1 MESKLK
7 LLVKKII
14 KEEIQKLNEDT
25 KINLTVQCVNPG
37 IVQTTTGEA
46 QSAEVKKN
54 DIVYITRENQYH
66 FFGKL
71 SINKNMRFMHDP
83 GLSGKDVDSNQVSN
97 FEVAIKKDKIDSS
110 NHNFWATFK
119 KIK

>member
-1 MESKLK
+1 
-7 LLVKKII
+7 
-14 KEEIQKLNEDT
+14 
-25 KINLTVQCVNPG
+25 
-37 IVQTTTGEA
+37 
-46 QSAEVKKN
+46 
-54 DIVYITRENQYH
+54 
-66 FFGKL
+66 
-71 SINKNMRFMHDP
+71 MHDP

>member
-1 MESKLK
+1 MKKKIKTYNNILKGNQMESKLK

-46 QSAEVKKN
+46 QSA
-54 DIVYITRENQYH
+54 
-66 FFGKL
+66 
-71 SINKNMRFMHDP
+71 
-83 GLSGKDVDSNQVSN
+83 
-97 FEVAIKKDKIDSS
+97 
-110 NHNFWATFK
+110 
-119 KIK
+119 